1 VSKKGIRKTISHIF
15 SHIKEQPIELV
26 LFLCASFSIVI
37 LFLMLIFVA
46 SEGALAFSTFGV
58 ELVIGQVWDTNAGLY
73 GAFPLIYSSVMVS
86 IGALAIAIPLGLGTS
101 IFVTEVVPFSIRD
114 PIKSIIELL
123 ASIPSVIY
131 GFIGVIFLIPTIASF
146 FGISSGYTALAAS
159 LLLAIMAVPTIVG
172 VSGETLSAVPKDYK
186 EASLALGATKL
197 QTLRHVILPIAK
209 SGILASVMLGFGRAV
224 GETVAVLMVAG
235 NRAQIPVPPWNFL
248 DPVYPITSVI
258 AMQMGEASMYSAEY
272 SALFGLGLILFIFTF
287 IVNTIADIV
296 VRREGK
302 TGGHRK

>member
-1 VSKKGIRKTISHIF
+1 M
-15 SHIKEQPIELV
+15 ELV

-37 LFLMLIFVA
+37 LFLMLLFVA
-46 SEGALAFSTFGV
+46 SEGTLAFSSFG
-58 ELVIGQVWDTNAGLY
+58 LDFIIGQVWNTNAGLY
-73 GAFPLIYSSVMVS
+73 GAFPLIFSSIMVS
-86 IGALAIAIPLGLGTS
+86 TGALAIAIPLGLGTS
-101 IFVTEVVPFSIRD
+101 IFITEVVPFSIRD
-114 PIKSIIELL
+114 IIKSIIELL

-131 GFIGVIFLIPTIASF
+131 GFIGIIFLVPAIASF

-224 GETVAVLMVAG
+224 GETVAVLMVVG

-248 DPVYPITSVI
+248 NPVYPITSVI
-258 AMQMGEASMYSAEY
+258 AMQMGEASLYSEEY

-287 IVNTIADIV
+287 IVNTAADMV
-296 VRREGK
+296 VRRESK
-302 TGGHRK
+302 MGGRR

>member
-1 VSKKGIRKTISHIF
+1 VSKRNIKKTIFQILL
-15 SHIKEQPIELV
+15 HIKEQPTELV

-37 LFLMLIFVA
+37 LFLMLFFVA
-46 SEGALAFSTFGV
+46 SEGALAFSNFGL
-58 ELVIGQVWDTNAGLY
+58 ELLIGQVWDTNAGLY
-73 GAFPLIYSSVMVS
+73 GAFPLIFSSVMVS

-101 IFVTEVVPFSIRD
+101 IFITEVVPFSIRD
-114 PIKSIIELL
+114 LIKSIIELL

-131 GFIGVIFLIPTIASF
+131 GFIGIIFLVPAIASV

-159 LLLAIMAVPTIVG
+159 LVVAIMAVPTIVG

-209 SGILASVMLGFGRAV
+209 SGILASIMLGFGRAV
-224 GETVAVLMVAG
+224 GETVAVLMVVG
-235 NRAQIPVPPWNFL
+235 NRAQVPVPPWNFL
-248 DPVYPITSVI
+248 EPVYPITSVI
-258 AMQMGEASMYSAEY
+258 AMQMGEASLYSEEY

-287 IVNTIADIV
+287 MVNTIADVV

-302 TGGHRK
+302 MGGRKK

>member
-1 VSKKGIRKTISHIF
+1 MSKRNILKTILHIF
-15 SHIKEQPIELV
+15 SRVKEQPMELV

-37 LFLMLIFVA
+37 LFLMLLFVA
-46 SEGALAFSTFGV
+46 REGALAFSNFGV
-58 ELVIGQVWDTNAGLY
+58 ELIIGQVWDTNANLY
-73 GAFPLIYSSVMVS
+73 GAFPLIFASVMVS
-86 IGALAIAIPLGLGTS
+86 MGALAIAIPLGLGTS
-101 IFVTEVVPFSIRD
+101 IFITEVVPFSIRD
-114 PIKSIIELL
+114 IIKSIIELL

-131 GFIGVIFLIPTIASF
+131 GFIGIIFLIPAIASV
-146 FGISSGYTALAAS
+146 FGITSGYTALAAS

-224 GETVAVLMVAG
+224 GETVAVLMVVG

-248 DPVYPITSVI
+248 NPVYPITSVI
-258 AMQMGEASMYSAEY
+258 AMQMGEASLYSAEY

-287 IVNTIADIV
+287 IVNTTADIV
-296 VRREGK
+296 VRRERK
-302 TGGHRK
+302 TGGRKK

>member
-1 VSKKGIRKTISHIF
+1 M
-15 SHIKEQPIELV
+15 
-26 LFLCASFSIVI
+26 LF
-37 LFLMLIFVA
+37 FVA
-46 SEGALAFSTFGV
+46 SEGALALSTFGLDFIV
-58 ELVIGQVWDTNAGLY
+58 GQVWDTNANLY
-73 GAFPLIYSSVMVS
+73 GAFPLIYSSIMVS
-86 IGALAIAIPLGLGTS
+86 MGALAIAIPLGLGTS
-101 IFVTEVVPFSIRD
+101 IFITEVVPFSIRD
-114 PIKSIIELL
+114 LIKSIIELL

-131 GFIGVIFLIPTIASF
+131 GFIGIIFLIPAIASV

-172 VSGETLSAVPKDYK
+172 VSGETLAAVPKDYK

-197 QTLRHVILPIAK
+197 QTLRHVVLPIAK

-235 NRAQIPVPPWNFL
+235 NRAQIPTPPWNFL

-296 VRREGK
+296 VTRERK
-302 TGGHRK
+302 SGGRKK